1 MAQLEDN
8 ISELLAL
15 REPRPSGFIK
25 KTQNIASSANEANFS
40 FVESKLLITTDIINF
55 VSRSLKNEPVSAPR
69 DKEQDSEDE
78 ELEPPESQNI
88 SNSNVSTSFEAAA
101 VASSVLTLRLD

>member
-25 KTQNIASSANEANFS
+25 KIQNLASSAHEANCS
-40 FVESKLLITTDIINF
+40 FVESKLLVTTDITNI
-55 VSRSLKNEPVSAPR
+55 VSRSLKNEPVSAVR

-78 ELEPPESQNI
+78 ELEPPENQNI
-88 SNSNVSTSFEAAA
+88 SNSNVSTSLVSEALAR
-101 VASSVLTLRLD
+101 SVLTLSID